1 MTDFLYRNDEYMALM
16 HAMQSGV
23 KAVTDIEQDKGDTA
37 AHSPKHLRTG
47 VNASM
52 ILGSAIVKTLVE
64 KGLITW
70 EEFRDNEIE
79 LLKNEVAMYE
89 QKLSDYYGGAHINLA

>member
-1 MTDFLYRNDEYMALM
+1 MTDFMYRHDEYMSLM

-23 KAVTDIEQDKGDTA
+23 KAVMEAHGDSEVA
-37 AHSPKHLRTG
+37 AHSPKHLRVG

-52 ILGSAIVKTLVE
+52 VLGSAIVKTLVE
-64 KGLITW
+64 KGLVTW

-79 LLKNEVAMYE
+79 LLKNEVANYE
-89 QKLSDYYGGAHINLA
+89 RELSDYYGGANITLT

>member
-1 MTDFLYRNDEYMALM
+1 MTDFMYRHEEYMSLM

-23 KAVTDIEQDKGDTA
+23 KATMEAHGDTEVA
-37 AHSPKHLRTG
+37 AHSPKHLRVG
-47 VNASM
+47 INASM
-52 ILGSAIVKTLVE
+52 ILGSAIVKTLVD

-79 LLKNEVAMYE
+79 LLKNEVKMYE
-89 QKLSDYYGGAHINLA
+89 QQLSEYHGGIKINLA

>member
-23 KAVTDIEQDKGDTA
+23 KAVAEIQQGDTA
-37 AHSPKHLRTG
+37 SHSPKHLRTG

-52 ILGSAIVKTLVE
+52 ILGSAVVKTLVE

-79 LLKNEVAMYE
+79 LLKNEVTMYE
-89 QKLSDYYGGAHINLA
+89 QQLSEYHGGIKINLA

>member
-1 MTDFLYRNDEYMALM
+1 MTDFMYRNDEYMALL

-23 KAVTDIEQDKGDTA
+23 KAVVDIQQGDTA

-52 ILGSAIVKTLVE
+52 ILGSAIVKTLVD

>member
-1 MTDFLYRNDEYMALM
+1 MSNPDFLYRNDEYMALM

-23 KAVTDIEQDKGDTA
+23 KAVTEIQQGDTA

-52 ILGSAIVKTLVE
+52 ILGSAVVKTLVE

-79 LLKNEVAMYE
+79 LLKNEVKGYE
-89 QKLSDYYGGAHINLA
+89 QQLSDYYGGATINLA